1 MKFLYKYPQ
10 GEYPYQQLQEENR
23 NRSRDVT
30 EFELMDTDLF
40 DEDRYWDV
48 FVEVRYCSS
57 PLSPH
62 PERKPCAH

>member
-48 FVEVRYCSS
+48 FVEVSLVVNISIHADESRG
-57 PLSPH
+57 
-62 PERKPCAH
+62 

>member
-10 GEYPYQQLQEENR
+10 GEYPYKQLQEENR

-40 DEDRYWDV
+40 DEDKYWDV
-48 FVEVRYCSS
+48 FVEVS
-57 PLSPH
+57 P
-62 PERKPCAH
+62 

>member
-1 MKFLYKYPQ
+1 MKYLYKYPQ

-48 FVEVRYCSS
+48 FVEVSCRS
-57 PLSPH
+57 LL
-62 PERKPCAH
+62 PELQPCRGVIS

>member
-1 MKFLYKYPQ
+1 MKYLYKYPQ

-48 FVEVRYCSS
+48 FVEVSCHSLVADGS
-57 PLSPH
+57 NPQKGVIS
-62 PERKPCAH
+62 

>member
-48 FVEVRYCSS
+48 FVEVSS
-57 PLSPH
+57 PGRAQLTAV
-62 PERKPCAH
+62 RQGRR

>member
-48 FVEVRYCSS
+48 FVEVSCRPVAVPS
-57 PLSPH
+57 PRASNGTS
-62 PERKPCAH
+62 